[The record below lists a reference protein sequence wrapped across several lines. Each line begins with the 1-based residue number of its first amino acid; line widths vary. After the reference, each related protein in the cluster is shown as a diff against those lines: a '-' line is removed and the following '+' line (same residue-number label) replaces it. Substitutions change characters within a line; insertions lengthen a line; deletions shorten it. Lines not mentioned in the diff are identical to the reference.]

1 MKKKLELSLDRLAV
15 DTFAAGGAEPRDA
28 GTVHAA
34 ARPCTSWST
43 CQCPTS
49 AYICG
54 TFPYTAISCPE
65 TSLC

>member
-1 MKKKLELSLDRLAV
+1 MSRKLHLSVDALAV
-15 DTFAAGGAEPRDA
+15 DTFAAGRAEPRVD

-49 AYICG
+49 AYICS
-54 TFPYTAISCPE
+54 TRPATAISCPE

>member
-1 MKKKLELSLDRLAV
+1 MKKTRLSLDTLAV
-15 DTFAAGGAEPRDA
+15 DTFTAGQAQRGEG

-34 ARPCTSWST
+34 ARPCTSWDT

-49 AYICG
+49 AYVCS
-54 TFPYTAISCPE
+54 TRPYTAISCPD

>member
-1 MKKKLELSLDRLAV
+1 MSRKLQLSIDALAV
-15 DTFAAGGAEPRDA
+15 DTFAAGHAEPRMD

-49 AYICG
+49 AYICS
-54 TFPYTAISCPE
+54 TQPATAISCPA